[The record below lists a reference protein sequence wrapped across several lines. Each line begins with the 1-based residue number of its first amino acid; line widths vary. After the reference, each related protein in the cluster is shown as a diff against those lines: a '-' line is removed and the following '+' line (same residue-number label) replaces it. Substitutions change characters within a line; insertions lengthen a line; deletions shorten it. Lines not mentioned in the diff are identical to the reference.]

1 MVIFMFLDYNTK
13 KYYKEEYIMNDN
25 AIVSKLTKIYEQYG
39 YKKIKLS
46 KFEDYNLYNNY
57 KDFIQTEH
65 ILTFM
70 NLNGNLQSLR
80 PDVTLSIVKK
90 VLKDNDEY
98 TKKLFY
104 IEDIYKID
112 NVSNEYEEIP
122 QVGVE
127 VIGTF
132 TKYTNLEI
140 ISMAIDSLISI
151 NSEYILEISSIDF
164 ISALID
170 ELNLE
175 EYKKLE
181 ILNLIYSKNKHDL
194 EKALIANNIED
205 KYKNNII
212 SLIDLCGNYKEVLTK
227 IKNLIINEK
236 MKKAYSELESLSA
249 VFESYNNFDKI
260 LLDFSIESKLG
271 YYNGIIFKG
280 YIKENNDAVI
290 SGGRYDKLLEKFNAH
305 TSNEKNK
312 KNAIGFAVYMDKLY
326 TQNNI
331 KNEYD
336 FDILILYKSGDEKVL
351 LNKVQKLIKSG
362 KKVRTEIYRDDCSLY
377 YHYKERYIFENNNL
391 IIS

>member
-1 MVIFMFLDYNTK
+1 MFLDYNTK

-70 NLNGNLQSLR
+70 NLNGNLQSLS

-351 LNKVQKLIKSG
+351 LNKVQKLIKSD